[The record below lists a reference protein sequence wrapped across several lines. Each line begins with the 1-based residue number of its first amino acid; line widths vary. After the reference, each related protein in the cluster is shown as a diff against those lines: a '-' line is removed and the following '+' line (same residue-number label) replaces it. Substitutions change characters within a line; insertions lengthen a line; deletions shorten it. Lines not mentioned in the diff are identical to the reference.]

1 MREAAASSFEA
12 EIVWAYRTYDIH
24 VCTVIPL
31 IPIRKLL
38 RAEKR
43 RDVRAFVRLGDDS
56 IQLYSVEIEIEAW
69 LLCCS
74 ACLVLWHLIFI
85 PSAPAS
91 VEVIHHDSQNVA
103 HSTHWC
109 CKGEPSWTLIS
120 DSWQLR
126 SLRIYHYASLID
138 NVITPWCTTICRGKA
153 LYISSNWHVSVET
166 SQ

>member
-1 MREAAASSFEA
+1 MEAAASSFDA
-12 EIVWAYRTYDIH
+12 EIVWAYRTYDIY

-74 ACLVLWHLIFI
+74 ACVVCSCDISYPSHL
-85 PSAPAS
+85 
-91 VEVIHHDSQNVA
+91 H
-103 HSTHWC
+103 
-109 CKGEPSWTLIS
+109 L
-120 DSWQLR
+120 
-126 SLRIYHYASLID
+126 
-138 NVITPWCTTICRGKA
+138 
-153 LYISSNWHVSVET
+153 
-166 SQ
+166 